1 MSPSPLARGAVL
13 GVLFGL
19 AGLGCSSPKPVQ
31 GVWRPGPGD
40 KADHIPG
47 PMKGFGPFDSFA
59 DALKAACPLILAK
72 PNATVGH
79 LKDADRRLAFR
90 VSTEY
95 CAWLYYTPDDRYEM
109 SMLTDQSAPDDLLTG
124 RRSCILPAF
133 VDDSRYAPSELKY
146 IFALH
151 NHPFGGLPSPSD
163 LRFTDEMAQ
172 LHAWAIETKNSKV
185 LLSIIAFFSNS
196 TDPERPTCD
205 GFYQYVP
212 ATRDM
217 LKWTHTQGV
226 WEREELGLVTWLDGK
241 NYRLDK
247 KR

>member
-1 MSPSPLARGAVL
+1 
-13 GVLFGL
+13 
-19 AGLGCSSPKPVQ
+19 
-31 GVWRPGPGD
+31 
-40 KADHIPG
+40 
-47 PMKGFGPFDSFA
+47 
-59 DALKAACPLILAK
+59 
-72 PNATVGH
+72 
-79 LKDADRRLAFR
+79 
-90 VSTEY
+90 
-95 CAWLYYTPDDRYEM
+95 
-109 SMLTDQSAPDDLLTG
+109 MLTDQAAPDDLLTG

-133 VDDSRYAPSELKY
+133 VDDSRYASSDLKY

-196 TDPERPTCD
+196 TNPERPTCD
-205 GFYQYVP
+205 GFYQYIP

-217 LKWTHTQGV
+217 LKWTHTQDV
-226 WEREELGLVTWLDGK
+226 WEREELGIVTWL
-241 NYRLDK
+241 NEQHHRLDK